1 MPAPIPFQANNI
13 VVGTSLTKLI
23 EIPLAGLDKDV
34 SFELQ
39 NAAGSSTTNN
49 FVITRRLH
57 DNGAWLN
64 YLGGVD
70 FANAT
75 SKCTASTPGPAI
87 VNGATHVN
95 DALAIVL
102 SDITKLRREDFAEGD
117 LAGGAGQSVA
127 AGRSAMS
134 GRTAP
139 T

>member
-75 SKCTASTPGPAI
+75 SKCTASTPGPHALPANQSAW
-87 VNGATHVN
+87 VDLDCGAAVTIQLWASV
-95 DALAIVL
+95 ASGTATMSV
-102 SDITKLRREDFAEGD
+102 F
-117 LAGGAGQSVA
+117 GGARV
-127 AGRSAMS
+127 R
-134 GRTAP
+134 
-139 T
+139 